1 MITYGLIQIKALL
14 RKNPKNGRTA
24 YFAAQEQYSNIGDAE
39 LREAL
44 KRNSNLNAG
53 VVNAACDAI
62 FDSVLNFI
70 CNGHSIRIANL
81 MCLRPV
87 LKSRPSETA
96 AKVTSENVKKVML
109 RASWATA
116 IRTLQDPSTYNF
128 EKDGHIY
135 PYPRPEEE
143 PNP

>member
-1 MITYGLIQIKALL
+1 MITYGLIQIKAIL

-39 LREAL
+39 LREAI

-62 FDSVLNFI
+62 FDSVLNFV

-87 LKSRPSETA
+87 LKCWGSETA
-96 AKVTSENVKKVML
+96 AKVTSENIKKVML
-109 RASWATA
+109 RASWGSA
-116 IRTLQDPSTYNF
+116 IRALQDPSTYNF

-135 PYPRPEEE
+135 PAPTPEEE
-143 PNP
+143 TNP

>member
-24 YFAAQEQYSNIGDAE
+24 YYAAQEQYSNIGDAE
-39 LREAL
+39 LREAI
-44 KRNSNLNAG
+44 KRNSNLSAG

-87 LKSRPSETA
+87 LKGQGAETA
-96 AKVTSENVKKVML
+96 AKLTSENIKKVVL
-109 RASWATA
+109 RASWAPG
-116 IRTLQDPSTYNF
+116 IRALQDPFTYNF
-128 EKDGHIY
+128 EMDGHIY
-135 PYPRPEEE
+135 PPPVPEEE
-143 PNP
+143 TNP